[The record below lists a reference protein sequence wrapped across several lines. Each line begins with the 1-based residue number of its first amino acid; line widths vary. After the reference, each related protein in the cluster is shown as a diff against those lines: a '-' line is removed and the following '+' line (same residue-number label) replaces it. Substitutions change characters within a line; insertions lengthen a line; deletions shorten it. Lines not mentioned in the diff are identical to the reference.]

1 MKMNFLTLGAGA
13 LFCLFS
19 SMSQAVVF
27 TCEGVVTDVYAKENN
42 AFEVTYQ
49 NRQGRDMEPVIIYPQ
64 QSHLLGPALIAKQGG
79 QQNEI
84 YLLVIEN
91 KDGSD
96 TRCSDGAPQSALIG
110 LYKKY

>member
-27 TCEGVVTDVYAKENN
+27 TCEGVVTDVYAIDNN
-42 AFEVTYQ
+42 AFEVAY
-49 NRQGRDMEPVIIYPQ
+49 RDWRGRDMEPVIIYPQ
-64 QSHLLGPALIAKQGG
+64 QSHFLGPALIAKQGG

-84 YLLVIEN
+84 YLLVLEN
-91 KDGSD
+91 KVSGD
-96 TRCSDGAPQSALIG
+96 TRCSDGESDNALIG